1 MSKNLAESI
10 AEALDDY
17 SYEVVEALGA
27 AVDTVA
33 KKVNSVIKEHIT
45 FDQRT
50 GKYVK
55 AFRIRDVSRTSTERK
70 KAWYVAS
77 PHYCLSH
84 LLEKGHITRNG
95 GRTRAFPH
103 IKYGEEYA
111 EANLENEFK
120 KELENDG

>member
-1 MSKNLAESI
+1 MAKSF
-10 AEALDDY
+10 AEAVTDALEDY
-17 SYEVVEALGA
+17 GEEVVESLGA

-55 AFRIRDVSRTSTERK
+55 AFRIKDVSRTSTERK
-70 KAWYVAS
+70 KTWYVTS
-77 PHYCLSH
+77 PHYRLSH

-120 KELENDG
+120 KELQNDG